1 EGRGLLRASVGLL
14 DNVDNEVGSKSKTLE
29 AALTRGGHIISCTIQ
44 TFPALANK
52 MEKSPALAGRHYCA
66 IKNQPNSSQHGKAA
80 TRLREILVDVDMPD
94 GEDISSDD
102 VLLAMDKAV
111 ANSPNL
117 SFIALTA
124 TPKAKT
130 LAAYGMVDPNNPDK
144 RVAF

>member
-1 EGRGLLRASVGLL
+1 YCVIM
-14 DNVDNEVGSKSKTLE
+14 DE
-29 AALTRGGHIISCTIQ
+29 AH
-44 TFPALANK
+44 
-52 MEKSPALAGRHYCA
+52 
-66 IKNQPNSSQHGKAA
+66 SSQHGEAA

-102 VLLAMDKAV
+102 VLFAMDKAV

-130 LAAYGMVDPNNPDK
+130 LAAYGMVDPDNPGK
-144 RVAF
+144 RVAFDACEMSQAIEEGFILDVLANYSTYEMFARIRDERGREDTVNFGEAVTDM

>member
-1 EGRGLLRASVGLL
+1 M
-14 DNVDNEVGSKSKTLE
+14 
-29 AALTRGGHIISCTIQ
+29 
-44 TFPALANK
+44 
-52 MEKSPALAGRHYCA
+52 MEKSPALPGRTFCVIMDEAH
-66 IKNQPNSSQHGKAA
+66 SSQNGEAT
-80 TRLREILVDVDMPD
+80 TRLREIIVDVDMPD

-130 LAAYGMVDPNNPDK
+130 LAAYGMVDPDNPGK
-144 RVAF
+144 RVAFDTYEMSQA